1 MPVAGYIPRPID
13 TRDVELGSD
22 LLDLTEKLAE
32 NAHDN
37 WAQMRLEDG
46 WSHGLKRDDGAKRH
60 PTLVPYGGLSEA
72 DKDLD
77 QGTAMETL
85 KVVLVLGYEI
95 KKR

>member
-1 MPVAGYIPRPID
+1 MAGYIPRPID

-37 WAQMRLEDG
+37 WAQMRFEDG
-46 WSHGLKRDDGAKRH
+46 WSLGSKRDDDPKRH
-60 PTLVPYGGLSEA
+60 PNLVPYSELSEA

-77 QGTAMETL
+77 RGTAMESL
-85 KVVLVLGYEI
+85 KAVLALGYEI
-95 KKR
+95 TKR